1 MSNDFGYADYQPGS
15 APRTSPEGTSTSGG
29 RTFGGLAPSV
39 SFDFDWNRYSAASRP
54 SIVKPQIWGENGY
67 FMNGPVIDPFNDA
80 ITARNQILAYTQ
92 SWQEPAQARTLDRFT
107 DLLSKYGSTNSAGT
121 LWGIATGG
129 YDVDNDTIQQVL
141 AEDAKSYAQT
151 YREKYP
157 VRAGSPA
164 ASANIDDADNSFMD
178 NFWQPFEFAAR
189 NSFAALSMPMEA
201 VQGAVRGIGGELT
214 DESAPWL
221 DFDEGRLTGALAQ
234 LGSLVNPLIAL
245 AADRVRGDNE
255 FINPWEQTEF
265 GQTLLTAAAGA
276 GFDAFTTMQAGLDV
290 TKAKEEISQLP
301 EYAGLNPAELD
312 AAAVDWAKQR
322 GYYAEPGWFI
332 DETSRVGESQRQATF
347 QAWAIPG
354 PDDQLT
360 AWTLGRG
367 ISSAV
372 VGPDSEAYGVMS
384 GFIDAVAA
392 IAGDPTLIAGKFGLP
407 SKTIRGVSGLIRG
420 SDNAILVGKEATKAR
435 AAYERTIRNL
445 QAAQRIAAD
454 GDAARAEVLVTQEL
468 TNSLGRIPT
477 KNEIKAALSEPIEA
491 NPSELA
497 KMSLG
502 ELADMTR
509 AAEKARSTTERMS
522 AATVNAD
529 KVRLQ
534 MADARRARYEQE
546 RLTRIATEETDGG
559 FEPPANAKDLWD
571 SYLLRTFTKDE
582 NGNRVYNPAGV
593 NDFARARLGY
603 DELSG
608 TWTDVEARTTFDGL
622 VDLYRAWTGGKDEG
636 VRSYDDMKAFSDA
649 LGQINTRKLKRP
661 DDIAADQVERDM
673 TRLYLSDNVDTE
685 FVALRES
692 GYGGITLS
700 SVPEAGKAVMGSVE
714 GADSLVYWS
723 GKSAPKLVNAGEQIP
738 ADLRAAIN
746 RRMQKVLSSP
756 GMRFGDEIEDF
767 DTVAG
772 QVAFKINAAADPRG
786 TIKELF
792 DSEGLTWG
800 RALVVLSDY
809 GLEGYLSDFLAKRK
823 GRIDGITDVDGVPGR
838 TWLGDDNRVLS
849 YATSPVGRQNAE
861 GIKTAGDI
869 EDALANL
876 QLQGINLATTGARGL
891 TVSEV
896 QALAGQSGA
905 KANQLFERMLTYRR
919 NQIVNARRQDEAL
932 QETLK
937 AIDSKYDLDPER
949 AFRSIVGWHA
959 GMRTSAANGITL
971 DETGVRAF
979 LFGNGPASF
988 LGNRA
993 LDALSDFIP
1002 ENVRTKALDMG
1013 EDSDEYQALLTK
1025 AAGQLALATKG
1036 KWSGALYREVADNAI
1051 KGGGR
1056 TGLIDILA
1064 PRLGVDVSAGDI
1076 AKTTQVMGGD
1086 SKTWFRNFRTPSAV
1100 VARALGQIPTPRK
1113 VDLSDS
1119 SQAVEAIMLY
1129 GKYADI
1135 DEDFLAET
1143 IGKVLLHEG
1152 KVDSTTTNFNAIA
1165 DTFTKIGDT
1174 LLDRIDES
1182 GVASKLFS
1190 GTNGAIRKNAIKN
1203 AINSSTRLTL
1213 GGEIKIRKNPA
1224 ELQADGAD
1232 VGKVLDA
1239 DGQAIELPSIQLE
1252 SELAQGYLSLPS
1264 VESWSAAISN
1274 FTTAANTLALAS
1286 DRFKSVETI
1295 KDLATRFFDNVFRTG
1310 LLVFRVA
1317 YIARN
1322 VAEMQVRMFL
1332 NGHKSIL
1339 SDPATMIGMTFGN
1352 SIAAKKTSEYRSLYR
1367 KTAAEISAQKGG
1379 KKATREEI
1387 EALIG
1392 AEPVTR
1398 WEKAF
1403 APYRNTVLDTS
1414 FEVGNDEALALLN
1427 GVEDYFNL
1435 TRSAHALTDP
1445 RVYSSGVRQAWVPV
1459 SWQKNSSQFYQG
1471 WAYELQML
1479 QRSEISRLVI
1489 GGKERQFSDI
1499 QAGGDEMAD
1508 RIRKVELFL
1517 NDDQYAAA
1525 RANLIAADSRFAD
1538 IFADQN
1544 LTMEYLFSNVN
1555 SVYNRIRKLTKGD
1568 ERLLDFIRTG
1578 ELKYTNGVL
1587 RPRSVA
1593 DVRKRVDEF
1602 SSVLRSE
1609 YNNNE
1614 WGQWFAEQ
1622 KVSVPWVETLDKS
1635 NGNFLVNQFFQI
1647 ASKVERL
1654 GAVGPEFRLAY
1665 WDRVA
1670 ELAPALRGKDV
1681 ERARKAATTT
1691 LGVLQ
1696 RMNPD
1701 GTLSKIGDKHPAWKA
1716 LDDAAKNDGDG
1727 FLTLDDIHEL
1737 AMSYAADDVRKL
1749 FYDAANRNNFW
1760 WNMRLLVPF
1769 GQAWGNTINTWTNL
1783 AAKKP
1788 IQIYKAQKALNAMIE
1803 SGSSAVYD
1811 AGQEMLAYG
1820 QYAPGFAPW
1829 EQDTNGGFFYNNQ
1842 YGDTSFM
1849 FPFVGR
1855 MAAAPM
1861 KAWGVFTGVDTPD
1874 QLPIESPVSS
1884 LNLAMGGNSI
1894 LPGIGPVGAA
1904 AINFLP
1910 DDMLTEQVGQLSAE
1924 VNPFGEKNVLEAG
1937 VPAWFSK
1944 LLGGVGSIPVV
1955 GEAAGPF
1962 LDVLAESNKNKHLRE
1977 SFAILSTTGN
1987 YPDMMTNPDTARRFQ
2002 EDALA
2007 LSKAML
2013 FTTGLIQN
2021 FLPATPIPQEA
2032 MSLKGDEVQGDLEE
2046 QDPTLYTIGMMNS
2059 LYQQYFARNGY
2070 DSSDAR
2076 LEFVKDFGPAALF
2089 ATTGDWKSLSRTPT
2103 SQALRWAQDHPEIAR
2118 ANQDQFTLFFPQGD
2132 SSDVAAVAWARK
2144 YNFGERRRKNADE
2157 IYTEVVGF
2165 LEQVQ
2170 RARINSMEANGII
2183 SADEASAA
2191 RDEVNQ
2197 RYLDTGAS
2205 TVTFA
2210 NKTDEMDSLKN
2221 FVDRY
2226 QEIQVTDAGQ
2236 AFMKAWVVREEAL
2249 TAAREVTGRADA
2261 TLGSKEAST
2270 IFEWY
2275 MMKLDEIAMEHPD
2288 FKLLASKFRKE
2299 WEQ

>member
-1 MSNDFGYADYQPGS
+1 MSNDFGYLEYQPGS
-15 APRTSPEGTSTSGG
+15 APRTSPDEGTSGG
-29 RTFGGLAPSV
+29 RTFGGLAPTA
-39 SFDFDWNRYSAASRP
+39 SFDFDWNRYSTASRP
-54 SIVKPQIWGENGY
+54 SIVKPQIWGDNGY
-67 FMNGPVIDPFNDA
+67 FMNGPAIDPFNEA
-80 ITARNQILAYTQ
+80 ITARNQLLAYTQ
-92 SWQEPAQARTLDRFT
+92 SWQDPLQAQALDRFT

-121 LWGIATGG
+121 LWGLALGN
-129 YDVDNDTIQQVL
+129 YDIGNDTIQQVL

-157 VRAGSPA
+157 VRSESPA
-164 ASANIDDADNSFMD
+164 STADVEDPENSFMD

-201 VQGAVRGIGGELT
+201 LQGAVRGIGGELA
-214 DESAPWL
+214 DEDAPWL

-290 TKAKEEISQLP
+290 TKAKDEISQLP

-322 GYYAEPGWFI
+322 GYYSEPGWFI

-354 PDDQLT
+354 PDSQLT

-392 IAGDPTLIAGKFGLP
+392 VAGDPTLIAGKFALP
-407 SKTIRGVSGLIRG
+407 SKTVRGVSGLIRG
-420 SDNAILVGKEATKAR
+420 SDNAILIGKEATKAR
-435 AAYERTIRNL
+435 TGYERTIRNL
-445 QAAQRIAAD
+445 QAAQRIAAE
-454 GDAARAEVLVTQEL
+454 GDTARAEALVTQEL
-468 TNSLGRIPT
+468 ATSLKRIPT
-477 KNEIKAALSEPIEA
+477 KNEIKAALSEPIEV

-497 KMSLG
+497 KMSIG
-502 ELADMTR
+502 ELAEMTR
-509 AAEKARSTTERMS
+509 SAEKARSTTERM
-522 AATVNAD
+522 AAVSVNSD

-546 RLTRIATEETDGG
+546 RLARIATDEADGT

-571 SYLLRTFTKDE
+571 SYLLRTFKTDE
-582 NGNRVYNPAGV
+582 NGNRVYDPAGV

-608 TWTDVEARTTFDGL
+608 TWTDIEARTTFDGL
-622 VDLYRAWTGGKDEG
+622 VDLYRAWTAGKDEG

-649 LGQINTRKLKRP
+649 LGQINTRKVNRP
-661 DDIAADQVERDM
+661 ADIAADQVERDM
-673 TRLYLSDNVDTE
+673 TRLYLSDNVDVE
-685 FVALRES
+685 FTALKES
-692 GYGGITLS
+692 GYGGIIVS
-700 SVPEAGKAVMGSVE
+700 GIPETGRAVSGSVE
-714 GADSLVYWS
+714 GAESLVYWT
-723 GKSAPKLVNAGEQIP
+723 GKAGPKLVSAGEEIP
-738 ADLRAAIN
+738 AALRTAIN
-746 RRMQKVLSSP
+746 KRMQAVLSAD
-756 GMRFGDEIEDF
+756 GMRFADDIGEV

-786 TIKELF
+786 TLNELF
-792 DSEGLTWG
+792 SAEGLTWG
-800 RALVVLSDY
+800 RALIALSDY

-823 GRIDGITDVDGVPGR
+823 GRIDGIVDIDGVKGR
-838 TWLGDDNRVLS
+838 TWLGDDNRVVS

-861 GIKTAGDI
+861 SIRTAGDI

-876 QLQGINLATTGARGL
+876 QLQGINLATTGVRGL
-891 TVSEV
+891 TVAEI
-896 QALAGQSGA
+896 QALAGQNGA
-905 KANQLFERMLTYRR
+905 KASQLFERMVGYRR
-919 NQIVNARRQDEAL
+919 NQIVNANRQDEAL
-932 QETLK
+932 RDTLK
-937 AIDSKYDLDPER
+937 AIDDKYDLDPER
-949 AFRSIVGWHA
+949 AFKSIVGWHA
-959 GMRTSAANGITL
+959 GMRTSATNGITL

-1002 ENVRTKALDMG
+1002 ENVRLKALDMG
-1013 EDSDEYQALLTK
+1013 ESSDEYQALLTK
-1025 AAGQLALATKG
+1025 SAGQLALATNG
-1036 KWSGALYREVADNAI
+1036 KWSGALYKEVADNAI

-1056 TGLIDILA
+1056 TGLIDILS
-1064 PRLGVDVSAGDI
+1064 PRLGVDVAAGDI

-1086 SKTWFRNFRTPSAV
+1086 SKTWFRNFRTPSSV

-1113 VDLSDS
+1113 VDLSDAN
-1119 SQAVEAIMLY
+1119 QAVEAIMLY

-1143 IGKVLLHEG
+1143 IGKVLVHEG
-1152 KVDSTTTNFNAIA
+1152 RVDSTTTNFNAIA

-1174 LLDRIDES
+1174 LLQRIDDS
-1182 GVASKLFS
+1182 GAAKKLFS
-1190 GTNGAIRKNAIKN
+1190 GTNGAARKDAIKN

-1213 GGEIKIRKNPA
+1213 GGEIKIRKDSADRVA
-1224 ELQADGAD
+1224 EGTD

-1239 DGQAIELPSIQLE
+1239 DGGELILPNIQLE

-1264 VESWSAAISN
+1264 VETWTAAISN
-1274 FTTAANTLALAS
+1274 FTTAANTLALATNK
-1286 DRFKSVETI
+1286 FKSVAAI

-1352 SIAAKKTSEYRSLYR
+1352 SVAAKRTAEYRELYR
-1367 KTAAEISAQKGG
+1367 KTAAEVSAQKDG

-1392 AEPVTR
+1392 AQPVTR

-1403 APYRNTVLDTS
+1403 APYRNTVLDTA
-1414 FEVGNDEALALLN
+1414 FEVGNDEALAMLN
-1427 GVEDYFNL
+1427 GIEDYFNL

-1499 QAGGDEMAD
+1499 QAGGDEIAD
-1508 RIRKVELFL
+1508 RIRKVQAFL
-1517 NDDQYAAA
+1517 GDDQYAAA
-1525 RANLIAADSRFAD
+1525 RANLIAADAKFGE
-1538 IFADQN
+1538 IFASEE

-1555 SVYNRIRKLTKGD
+1555 SVYNRIRKLTRGD

-1578 ELKYTNGVL
+1578 ELKHAKGVE

-1593 DVRKRVDEF
+1593 DAAKRVEGF
-1602 SSVLRSE
+1602 SSVLRAE
-1609 YNNNE
+1609 YNGDD
-1614 WGQWFAEQ
+1614 WGRWFSEQ
-1622 KVSVPWVETLDKS
+1622 KVSVPWVDTLEKT
-1635 NGNFLVNQFFQI
+1635 NGNFLVNQFFQV

-1681 ERARKAATTT
+1681 ERARKAATST

-1701 GTLSKIGDKHPAWKA
+1701 GTLAKIGDTHPAWKA
-1716 LDDAAKNDGDG
+1716 LDNAARNDGDG
-1727 FLTLDDIHEL
+1727 FLTLDDIHGL

-1760 WNMRLLVPF
+1760 WNMRLIVPF
-1769 GQAWGNTINTWTNL
+1769 GQAWGNTIKTWTEL
-1783 AAKKP
+1783 GAKKP
-1788 IQIYKAQKALNAMIE
+1788 IQIYKAQKALNSMIE

-1855 MAAAPM
+1855 MAMAPM
-1861 KAWGVFTGVDTPD
+1861 KVWGAFTGVDTPD
-1874 QLPIESPVSS
+1874 QLPIESPVAS

-1904 AINFLP
+1904 MINMLP
-1910 DDMLTEQVGQLSAE
+1910 DDVLTEQVGQLSAE
-1924 VNPFGEKNVLEAG
+1924 VNPFGEKNILEAG
-1937 VPAWFSK
+1937 VPAWFAK

-2032 MSLKGDEVQGDLEE
+2032 MSLKGDEVQGDLED

-2059 LYQQYFARNGY
+2059 LYQQYLSRNGY

-2089 ATTGDWKSLSRTPT
+2089 ATTGDWKSLTRTPT

-2118 ANQDQFTLFFPQGD
+2118 ANQDQFPLFFPQGD

-2144 YNFGERRRKNADE
+2144 NNFGERRRKNADE
-2157 IYTEVVGF
+2157 LYTDIVGF
-2165 LEQVQ
+2165 LEQIQ

-2210 NKTDEMDSLKN
+2210 NKTDELQSLKN
-2221 FVDRY
+2221 FVSNY
-2226 QEIQVTDAGQ
+2226 QEIQMSDAGQ

-2249 TAAREVTGRADA
+2249 TAAREITGRDNA
-2261 TLGSKEAST
+2261 TLGSQEAST

-2275 MMKLDEIAMEHPD
+2275 MAKIDEIAMEHPD